1 MKNIGLFIFSVILA
15 SCMGQKEKNQETG
28 QTINIMTLDPGHFHA
43 ALVQKSMYSQVSPV
57 VHVYAPEGEDLQ
69 EHVKRIRSFNTRQE
83 DPTNW
88 EMQIYTGND
97 YFQKMI
103 KEKPG
108 NLVVLS
114 GNNKNKTRYIKESV
128 SDGLHVLADKP
139 MAIDPQGFE
148 TLKEAFEI
156 AKKNNVLL
164 YDIMTERYEIT
175 TMLQKEL
182 SLVGDIF
189 GTLKPGSPEDPSVT
203 KESVHHF
210 FKYVS
215 GNPLKRPPWYFDVKQ
230 QGEGIVDVATH
241 LVDLIQWE
249 CYPDQILDYQKDI
262 QIASAKRWPTKLTK
276 SQFQRV
282 TGQDQFP
289 EALKPVMENDTVIN
303 VYSNGEIIY
312 KLKDIYAKVSVIW
325 DYEAPAGAGDTHYS
339 IMKGTKANLV
349 IRQGQDQNFVPE
361 LYIEPTDT
369 KNYKDL
375 LRAVNENKKAL
386 IENYPGIDFKEV
398 GNSSIQVI
406 IPASYRVGHEAH
418 FAQVTEKFLQ
428 YLEQGRLPDWEV
440 PNMLAKYYTTTKALE
455 VASK

>member
-1 MKNIGLFIFSVILA
+1 V
-15 SCMGQKEKNQETG
+15 
-28 QTINIMTLDPGHFHA
+28 
-43 ALVQKSMYSQVSPV
+43 
-57 VHVYAPEGEDLQ
+57 
-69 EHVKRIRSFNTRQE
+69 
-83 DPTNW
+83 
-88 EMQIYTGND
+88 GN
-97 YFQKMI
+97 
-103 KEKPG
+103 
-108 NLVVLS
+108 
-114 GNNKNKTRYIKESV
+114 
-128 SDGLHVLADKP
+128 
-139 MAIDPQGFE
+139 
-148 TLKEAFEI
+148 
-156 AKKNNVLL
+156 
-164 YDIMTERYEIT
+164 
-175 TMLQKEL
+175 
-182 SLVGDIF
+182 IF

-276 SQFQRV
+276 SQFQRI
-282 TGQDQFP
+282 TGQDRFP
-289 EALKPVMENDTVIN
+289 DALKPVMENDTVIN

-440 PNMLAKYYTTTKALE
+440 PNMIAKYYTTTKALE